1 MTVRNWG
8 PPVRWGDGHDLTG
21 LGFPICKAE
30 GVLRR
35 MRQYRT
41 SPKPWGVVCAPEML
55 GALMIIVVVVV
66 IIVLW

>member
-1 MTVRNWG
+1 M
-8 PPVRWGDGHDLTG
+8 RWGDGLDLTG

-41 SPKPWGVVCAPEML
+41 SPKTWGMVRAPEML
-55 GALMIIVVVVV
+55 GAIMIIVVVVI
-66 IIVLW
+66 IIVVW